1 MMMAPPQSESDLV
14 HCGLEEKLAPTID
27 VEGNSPSTS
36 PLPETRKKR
45 GISWFL
51 VVASTLSC
59 IFLYA
64 IDNTITANVIPVI
77 AADFQNTDKLAWLSV
92 GFMIGGVA
100 VVLPFGKLYGLFNIK
115 FLYIA
120 SVVLFQG
127 GSALCGG
134 APNISAFI
142 VGRVIAGAG
151 GNGMYLGVMNIL
163 SINTND
169 IERPMYLGLV
179 GLVFGTGTVVGPLI
193 GGGFAESSA
202 TWRWGFYINL
212 CVGALFAPVY
222 LFLIPGFDPR
232 GSQKIRSRFRDFD
245 YLGGILSIA
254 VLACIIMAIN
264 FGGPMYD
271 WNSPQII
278 VLFVLSGVLSLVFG
292 FQQVLCFMT
301 KEEHR
306 MFPVSFLKMKEAV
319 LLFICMAASNAGGF
333 IPIYYIPTYFAF
345 VRGDEPMHSA
355 VRLLPLIIF
364 ISVVILVNGALM
376 SKFGYYQPWYVAGSA
391 LVIVGGVLF
400 SRVDA
405 NTPAR
410 DIYGYEVLAGIGT
423 GCYIQAG
430 YAVMQSLI
438 ELSMTANAISFMM
451 LAQLL
456 GITFGLSISGAV
468 FVNYA
473 LNGLLKAIPN
483 VTHDEIESALLGVR
497 GDILGSLPANIQV
510 ASLTV
515 IVEAIKKVYILVYVS
530 GAVGFVTSIFL
541 NRKGKVHA

>member
-1 MMMAPPQSESDLV
+1 MSAPQQPESDSV
-14 HCGLEEKLAPTID
+14 QNGLGDKSAAIADPESNLL
-27 VEGNSPSTS
+27 SPSLT
-36 PLPETRKKR
+36 PEARKKR

-100 VVLPFGKLYGLFNIK
+100 AVLPFGKLYGLFDVK
-115 FLYIA
+115 LLYIL

-134 APNISAFI
+134 APNIDAFI
-142 VGRVIAGAG
+142 IGRVIAGAG

-169 IERPMYLGLV
+169 KERPMYLGLV

-193 GGGFAESSA
+193 GGGFAESTA

-222 LFLIPGFDPR
+222 LFLIPAFDPR
-232 GSQKIRSRFRDFD
+232 GSQKIRSRLHDFD
-245 YLGGILSIA
+245 YLGGILSVA

-264 FGGPMYD
+264 FGGPMFA
-271 WNSPQII
+271 WNSAPII
-278 VLFVLSGVLSLVFG
+278 VLFVLSGVLAIAFG
-292 FQQVLCFMT
+292 FQQAFCFMT

-333 IPIYYIPTYFAF
+333 IPIYYIPTYYAF
-345 VRGDEPMHSA
+345 VRGDEPMNSA
-355 VRLLPLIIF
+355 VRLLPLIIL
-364 ISVVILVNGALM
+364 ISVVILINGALM
-376 SKFGYYQPWYVAGSA
+376 SKFGYYQPWYVAGSI
-391 LVIVGGVLF
+391 LVIIGGVLF
-400 SRVDA
+400 SRIDV

-410 DIYGYEVLAGIGT
+410 NIYGYEVLAGIGT

-430 YAVMQSLI
+430 YAVMQGLT
-438 ELSMTANAISFMM
+438 EPAMTASAISFMM

-473 LNGLLKAIPN
+473 MNGLLDTIPN
-483 VTHDEIESALLGVR
+483 VSHDEVESALLGV
-497 GDILGSLPANIQV
+497 GSNLLGQLPAEIQA
-510 ASLTV
+510 ASLRV
-515 IVEAIKKVYILVYVS
+515 IVEGIKKVYIPVYVS
-530 GAVGFVTSIFL
+530 GAVGLVASIFL